1 MARENYIG
9 GAWMPARTGATDP
22 VVAPATGDTLEE
34 VASSGAVDVDARG
47 GGGGRRVPRVGGPH
61 AA

>member
-9 GAWMPARTGATDP
+9 GAWMPARSGATDP

-34 VASSGAVDVDARG
+34 VASSDAVDVDAA
-47 GGGGRRVPRVGGPH
+47 VE
-61 AA
+61 AAADAFPAWAARTPA